1 MTRLV
6 FCWSARV
13 NKSLKATHN
22 PKVPVQI
29 QPPATLDG
37 EGVSGPLSTEADLLP
52 LTEHLSRTVVRKGR
66 RRDV

>member
-6 FCWSARV
+6 FYWSARV

-22 PKVPVQI
+22 PKVPGSN
-29 QPPATLDG
+29 PAPATLDG
-37 EGVSGPLSTEADLLP
+37 EGVSGPLSTGADLLP
-52 LTEHLSRTVVRKGR
+52 LTENLSRTVIRKGR